1 MRGRFDIASRWPP
14 GVWALVALT
23 VALRLLVV
31 PGYMVQASPDGGVT
45 VVLCTADGAVTRT
58 LHADGTASS
67 PDDGQ
72 TAPSAKDSA
81 CVFALAG
88 PALAAPCRRDRAW
101 PRSGRPAAA
110 RHRTTLQPLRRQT
123 LATRGPVPA
132 GAAVRIQIL

>member
-88 PALAAPCRRDRAW
+88 PALAAPA
-101 PRSGRPAAA
+101 GA
-110 RHRTTLQPLRRQT
+110 T
-123 LATRGPVPA
+123 LAVAPVTVATAPPPPVAATALGRGLAAPPPPA
-132 GAAVRIQIL
+132 TGPPFSL